1 MHFRSSFAI
10 AVSLG
15 LAVASCSHLAQ
26 GTKFRES
33 LGVPAKLSVA
43 EVSPGVFDFKYDAPF
58 ANADGDF
65 DFSKGEALGKII
77 NLSFTIVDDQG
88 LGLKFKSEATDAIW
102 IVDKKFVGPDG
113 SPEGPFR
120 GDQFRDFKVSSDG
133 RTLSLT
139 NLNSDGV
146 LYRYGLRFDRGA
158 ETVIDD
164 PDQQNGTHTGGNN

>member
-1 MHFRSSFAI
+1 MHFRNPFAV

-15 LAVASCSHLAQ
+15 LAVASCSHVGY
-26 GTKFRES
+26 GTKSRER
-33 LGVPAKLSVA
+33 LEVPAKLSVA
-43 EVSPGVFDFKYDAPF
+43 EVSPGVYDFKYDAPF
-58 ANADGDF
+58 SNADGDF
-65 DFSKGEALGKII
+65 DFSKGDALGKII
-77 NLSFTIVDDQG
+77 NLSFTIADDQG

-120 GDQFRDFKVSSDG
+120 GTQFRDFKVSDDG

-146 LYRYGLRFDRGA
+146 LYRYGLRFDRGP